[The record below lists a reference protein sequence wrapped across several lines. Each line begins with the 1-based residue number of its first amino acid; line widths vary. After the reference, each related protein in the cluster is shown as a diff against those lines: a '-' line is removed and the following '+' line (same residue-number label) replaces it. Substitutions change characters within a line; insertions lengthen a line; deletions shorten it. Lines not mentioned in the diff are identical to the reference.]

1 MAPAALPYFDQLLAR
16 FAAGDPDLE
25 RCFGRHVHWGYWPD
39 PAVDPE
45 RARAGFAA
53 AAEALS
59 QRLLQRA
66 AIRAGER
73 VLDVGCGFGGTVAS
87 LNAGWQ
93 GLELTGLNLDPRQ
106 IARARR
112 LVQPRGDNRISW
124 LVGDACAL
132 PLASASQDVVL
143 AVECIFHFPSRE
155 HFLAEVA
162 RVLRPGGRLVL
173 SDFVPIAPLA
183 LAWRRL
189 RAPGARAVFNA
200 TYGPV
205 DCSWDRHHYR
215 RQARRLGLQLCADHD
230 ITAHTLPTYPVVRQ
244 LFEAMGAPQ
253 AVRDTA
259 RIECLS
265 RWGLLRYRI
274 LAFCCTP
281 GAAAPL
287 VAGVVAGR
295 P

>member
-45 RARAGFAA
+45 RARAGFAE

-132 PLASASQDVVL
+132 PCPDASQDVVL
-143 AVECIFHFPSRE
+143 AVECIFHFPSRQR
-155 HFLAEVA
+155 FLDQVA

-173 SDFVPIAPLA
+173 SDFVPITPLA
-183 LAWRRL
+183 RAWRLL
-189 RAPGARAVFNA
+189 RPAAARAVCNP

-215 RQARRLGLQLCADHD
+215 RQAALRGLQRVDDDD

-244 LFEAMGAPQ
+244 VFTAMGAPQ
-253 AVRDTA
+253 AVADTA
-259 RIECLS
+259 RIERLS

-274 LAFCCTP
+274 LTFRKP
-281 GAAAPL
+281 
-287 VAGVVAGR
+287 
-295 P
+295 